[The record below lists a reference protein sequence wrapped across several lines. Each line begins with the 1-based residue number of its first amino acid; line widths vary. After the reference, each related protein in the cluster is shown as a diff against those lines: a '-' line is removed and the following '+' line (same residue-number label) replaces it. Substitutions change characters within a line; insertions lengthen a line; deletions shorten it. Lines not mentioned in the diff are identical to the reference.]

1 MASSNNSPNKLN
13 LKGKT
18 EQKKIVVQVSALT
31 TCTMQLRN
39 NHPKICVQKSAIC
52 GYTHLR
58 LSVCAF
64 PAHLIS
70 VYEVAYCILIVLI
83 CC

>member
-18 EQKKIVVQVSALT
+18 EQNIVVVQVSAVK
-31 TCTMQLRN
+31 TCTVQLRN
-39 NHPKICVQKSAIC
+39 NRLKICMYI
-52 GYTHLR
+52 YTRLR
-58 LSVCAF
+58 LSVHAF
-64 PAHLIS
+64 PARLIK
-70 VYEVAYCILIVLI
+70 VYEPAYCLLIVLI